1 MKNYPNDAILNER
14 PATTNTDADI
24 ITASNSIITQMR
36 FGTTTTE
43 ITDIDSAL
51 LKLNCRTCR
60 ARKMHSSV
68 SPCAAAYTELRTAH
82 HALYYAAVDEAD
94 AAYETAFDEA
104 NAVRDAANA
113 AARAVRDAAVDD
125 AANAAARAV
134 RDAAVDEA
142 EDARSTRSY

>member
-14 PATTNTDADI
+14 PATTNTDVDI

-51 LKLNCRTCR
+51 LKLNCRTCY

-82 HALYYAAVDEAD
+82 HAVYYAAVDEAD
-94 AAYETAFDEA
+94 AAYETEWKEA
-104 NAVRDAANA
+104 ADAHTSATA
-113 AARAVRDAAVDD
+113 AARAA
-125 AANAAARAV
+125 

-142 EDARSTRSY
+142 EAYAMNAARDEMTDIDQVA